1 MDDDYEDYHQLSM
14 FMSTLKRFNDN
25 VELDKKYQKD
35 IMEYFEYRW

>member
-35 IMEYFEYRW
+35 IM